1 MKTCSVLCVTDH
13 PAEHHVTRVGVVGAG
28 QLAFMMGEAS
38 PGVGVSIT
46 VLAATP
52 DDPAVATCDHA
63 VIGDAHDVDAIE
75 RLSEEVDVVTFDHE
89 LVDLVHLAQLERRGV
104 VLRPSASSLRFAV
117 DKTFQR
123 QALSDAGL
131 PVPRFL
137 AVNSSREPH
146 VSDFLDT
153 LNGPPVLKA
162 ARGGYD
168 GRGVLF
174 PASRAETLAMIDE
187 LSAKGEVLIEERLDL
202 LGEVAQL
209 VVRGNDGSIVLYP
222 LVTTVQSDGMCVEVR
237 MPAEVSA
244 QLADDAAA
252 LGRRIATLIEVVGI
266 LAIELFVTTAG
277 LVINEVA
284 LRPHNSGHWTIE
296 GSVTSQFANHLRA
309 VSGQPLGDTSPT
321 HAYAVMVNL
330 VGGEEPSSL
339 DAALRVPGA
348 FVHDYA
354 KSWRPGRKLGHVTA
368 LGDDAQL
375 AHVTAWKSARAYGT
389 KTRET

>member
-1 MKTCSVLCVTDH
+1 MLCVTDH
-13 PAEHHVTRVGVVGAG
+13 TDEHHLTRVGVVGAG

-38 PGVGVSIT
+38 SSVGVSVT
-46 VLAATP
+46 VLAASP
-52 DDPAVATCDHA
+52 DDPAITTCEHA
-63 VIGDAHDVDAIE
+63 VIGDSHDVNAIDL
-75 RLSEEVDVVTFDHE
+75 LSRDVDVITFDHE
-89 LVDLVHLAQLERRGV
+89 LVNLDDLAQLEHRGFIV
-104 VLRPSASSLRFAV
+104 RPSAASLRFAV
-117 DKTFQR
+117 DKAFQR

-131 PVPRFL
+131 AVPRFL
-137 AVNSSREPH
+137 AVGSSSDSR
-146 VSDFLDT
+146 VSEFLDT
-153 LNGPPVLKA
+153 LDGPPVLKA

-174 PASRAETLAMIDE
+174 PADRVEAVAMIDE
-187 LSAKGEVLIEERLDL
+187 LSATGDVLIEERLEL

-209 VVRGNDGSIVLYP
+209 VVRGIDGAIELYP

-237 MPAEVSA
+237 VPAEVST
-244 QLADDAAA
+244 QLVDDASA
-252 LGRRIATLIEVVGI
+252 LGRKIATLIGVVGI
-266 LAIELFVTTAG
+266 LAIELFVTSAG

-296 GSVTSQFANHLRA
+296 GAVTSQFANHLRA
-309 VSGQPLGDTSPT
+309 VSGQPLGDTSATQPF
-321 HAYAVMVNL
+321 AVMVNL

-339 DAALRVPGA
+339 DAAQSIPGA
-348 FVHDYA
+348 LVHDYA

-389 KTRET
+389 KTQET